1 MNKKSSGSTER
12 KSQEIIFSFKYVP
25 SGTSG
30 YNNFG
35 DDSTGKGDKTSVTY
49 PDTISA
55 DVMDTLYANGWED
68 LTDFYGNKV
77 DLYNKKVDASSD
89 AGKKNPWRVISNGYE
104 QTYFGYYATR
114 WAVYKPDVETG
125 DVTSYSLVDVISS
138 SSLLYNN
145 YADILADKKTIFC
158 W

>member
-1 MNKKSSGSTER
+1 MDGAQGSASNRQTYDYNDFLKIYEQKISGSTER

-89 AGKKNPWRVISNGYE
+89 AGK
-104 QTYFGYYATR
+104 
-114 WAVYKPDVETG
+114 
-125 DVTSYSLVDVISS
+125 
-138 SSLLYNN
+138 
-145 YADILADKKTIFC
+145 
-158 W
+158 